1 MPLPNF
7 HACRLLDPDLFKTCR
22 TTKRESDGKEYNVI
36 TCQYKAGKVPEGKS
50 DWAEQSYRYN
60 KEIWTVQQAKNHCD
74 LQETG
79 WFEAAKVEMVHMIE
93 RGNPLKDF
101 EYLLHHIE
109 IDDQGKEQI
118 HHCYLYDHIA
128 NLFEQ
133 AHLLIKDGRTYLD
146 GNEIT
151 NGLFHIIKGLEP
163 TQENAW
169 SDEEAAEGNIK
180 PKKMKAGMTLK
191 VKAKEW

>member
-22 TTKRESDGKEYNVI
+22 TTTRKSDGKEYSI
-36 TCQYKAGKVPEGKS
+36 LTCQYKKRPKGKS
-50 DWAEQSYRYN
+50 DWAEQGYRYDRTV
-60 KEIWTVQQAKNHCD
+60 WTVQQAKNHCD
-74 LQETG
+74 LKKG
-79 WFEAAKVEMVHMIE
+79 DFEPAEIEMVHMIE

-133 AHLLIKDGRTYLD
+133 THLLVKDGRTYLD
-146 GNEIT
+146 GKEIT
-151 NGLFHIIKGLEP
+151 DGLFHIIKGLES
-163 TQENAW
+163 TQEVAW
-169 SDEEAAEGNIK
+169 SDDEAVEGKIR
-180 PKKMKAGMTLK
+180 PKKMGMGMTLK
-191 VKAKEW
+191 QKAREW